1 MARKNLLSGL
11 LDDADKNPPSLP
23 ISDAPP
29 TTLRPTTRGLGALG
43 AVTRSI
49 DELAARADAARDLEE
64 RLAAGETIVDLDV
77 NLIDSSFISD
87 RVGMDETGFRE
98 LVEAIRVRGQDS
110 PILVRP
116 HPDRAG
122 RFQTVF
128 GHRRV
133 RAAKE
138 LGISVRAVV
147 KKLEDR
153 DHVIAQGQEN
163 SQRADLSFIERALFA
178 RNLELGN
185 FGRDTIMLALGAD
198 KTTVSKMLLA
208 IERFPEDILA
218 TVTQARAPGRDR
230 WYGIGAALGDP
241 AIAAKARNLLSHDD
255 YVAALPESRFEM
267 LERLIPKE
275 MKVSKKG
282 STDQEWVSPKNLIK
296 ATIKNNGSGVTIALK
311 PFKNSGKASAF
322 GTYLTE
328 NLDRLFTAFENDQP
342 ESGD

>member
-11 LDDADKNPPSLP
+11 LDDADKDPSSTP
-23 ISDAPP
+23 VSDAPP
-29 TTLRPTTRGLGALG
+29 AILRPTTRGLGALG

-49 DELAARADAARDLEE
+49 DELAARADAARDMEE
-64 RLAAGETIVDLDV
+64 KLAAGETIVDLDV
-77 NLIDSSFISD
+77 GLIDSSFISD

-116 HPDRAG
+116 HPDKAG

-147 KKLEDR
+147 KRLEDR

-185 FGRDTIMLALGAD
+185 FGRETIMLALGAD
-198 KTTVSKMLLA
+198 KTTVSKMLSA

-230 WYGIGAALGDP
+230 WYVVGAALGDT
-241 AIAAKARNLLSHDD
+241 ATAEKARKLLSADD
-255 YVAALPESRFEM
+255 YVAASPESRFEM
-267 LERLIPKE
+267 LERLVPKE
-275 MKVSKKG
+275 KKVSKKE
-282 STDQEWVSPKNLIK
+282 SADREWISPESLIK
-296 ATIKNNGSGVTIALK
+296 ATIKSNGSGVTIALK

-328 NLDRLFTAFENDQP
+328 NLDRLFAAFENDQP